1 MWCPNCKMEYRKGI
15 KVCADCGAELV
26 EGTEAD
32 FCAVDFCEFK
42 EEAVADRFL
51 EYLHY
56 SGLEQAAKV
65 EKEDGTVYVVTVL
78 EKQRK
83 KAEKLFRGFLLAMK
97 EEQET
102 EELKQLQRQLSN
114 NMEEESEIEVSLLQ
128 RSKTGVPVLDALDDV
143 IEARESMAEETE
155 ESEYDWDQEDQ
166 EEDSDETGLDG
177 DSELQEQAEN
187 LLLSE
192 EAEEDTSDLL
202 YTSTESYVTKEEEY
216 KDLKFS
222 GITFV
227 VFSILGGIFLTLCQ
241 LKILPIRY
249 EKFVFIVIALVFVV
263 FFIIGI
269 VSMVKASKMKA
280 EIPVE
285 EAKTK
290 EIYDYLD
297 AELSQEILEHWKDP
311 EVSDVENDLLITAHI
326 RGILVKAFPEESVVY
341 LEYLS
346 DQYYGDRYMD
356 HEDLEEVED
365 EPADA
370 EDSEEAED
378 EELADVKDLEE
389 DDTEE

>member
-15 KVCADCGAELV
+15 QVCADCGAELV

-32 FCAVDFCEFK
+32 FCAVDLCEFK
-42 EEAVADRFL
+42 DEALADRFL

-65 EKEDGTVYVVTVL
+65 EKDGGTVYVVTVL

-102 EELKQLQRQLSN
+102 EELKQLQRQLSE
-114 NMEEESEIEVSLLQ
+114 NMDEESEIEVSLLR
-128 RSKTGVPVLDALDDV
+128 RSKTGAPVLDALNDV

-166 EEDSDETGLDG
+166 ETDSDETDLD
-177 DSELQEQAEN
+177 DDAEPQEQGEN

-222 GITFV
+222 GLTFI

-241 LKILPIRY
+241 LEILPIHY

-263 FFIIGI
+263 FLIIGI
-269 VSMVKASKMKA
+269 VSMVKASRMKS

-290 EIYDYLD
+290 EIYDFLD
-297 AELSQEILEHWKDP
+297 AELSQETLDSWKDP

-326 RGILVKAFPEESVVY
+326 RGVLVKNYPKESVVY

-356 HEDLEEVED
+356 HEESEELEDDLMDAGIPEED
-365 EPADA
+365 ET
-370 EDSEEAED
+370 E
-378 EELADVKDLEE
+378 
-389 DDTEE
+389 DTEE